1 MIAIT
6 KISDLEKVKNKTIKE
21 KIKNLLEFFLKE
33 YSSFCAD
40 GDISSIGAILV
51 LENSKDWMCI
61 EKYGITVPS
70 KREDFE
76 WIDNFS
82 HDYMIGAVV
91 VDNDRS
97 LNIIGRNEFFNN
109 YTEER

>member
-1 MIAIT
+1 MITIT
-6 KISDLEKVKNKTIKE
+6 KISDLEKVKNKAIKE
-21 KIKNLLEFFLKE
+21 KIKNLLELFLKE

-40 GDISSIGAILV
+40 GDISPIGAILV
-51 LENSKDWMCI
+51 LEDSKDWMCI
-61 EKYGITVPS
+61 EKYGITAPS
-70 KREDFE
+70 KKDDFE

-97 LNIIGRNEFFNN
+97 LNIIGRNELFNK

>member
-6 KISDLEKVKNKTIKE
+6 KISDLEKVKNKAIKE
-21 KIKNLLEFFLKE
+21 KIKNLLELFLKE

-40 GDISSIGAILV
+40 GDISPIGAILV
-51 LENSKDWMCI
+51 LEDSKDWMCI
-61 EKYGITVPS
+61 EKYGITAPS
-70 KREDFE
+70 KKDDFE
-76 WIDNFS
+76 WIDIFS
-82 HDYMIGAVV
+82 HNYTIGAVV

-97 LNIIGRNEFFNN
+97 LNIIGRNELFNK